1 MTQHNNTNKHITH
14 QTEPSTFHLHEISQ
28 IQKFRKFY
36 HHSNSKQTQTNKILW
51 LQNKHPP
58 MKKSKQLTTTQF
70 QNYPKKDYL
79 VNWCEEN
86 DFDWQIEQ
94 DIFICK
100 RIK

>member
-1 MTQHNNTNKHITH
+1 MLTFVMITLRIKK
-14 QTEPSTFHLHEISQ
+14 EL
-28 IQKFRKFY
+28 KFIEDKKDEF
-36 HHSNSKQTQTNKILW
+36 NKINILIDDIR
-51 LQNKHPP
+51 LFNNK
-58 MKKSKQLTTTQF
+58 F

-86 DFDWQIEQ
+86 DFDWEIEQ

>member
-1 MTQHNNTNKHITH
+1 MKI
-14 QTEPSTFHLHEISQ
+14 
-28 IQKFRKFY
+28 
-36 HHSNSKQTQTNKILW
+36 TNKIIEKHGLS
-51 LQNKHPP
+51 LDEFNKINI
-58 MKKSKQLTTTQF
+58 LIDDIRLFNNQF

-86 DFDWQIEQ
+86 DFDWEIEQ